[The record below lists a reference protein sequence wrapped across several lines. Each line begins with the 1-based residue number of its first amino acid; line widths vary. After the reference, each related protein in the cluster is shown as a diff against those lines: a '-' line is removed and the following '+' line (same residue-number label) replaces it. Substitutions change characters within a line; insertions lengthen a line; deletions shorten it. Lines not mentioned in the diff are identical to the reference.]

1 MRRVGYNMKKNLKNI
16 VLVLGL
22 LGICFGFTSCFPKDN
37 GIDDKVNIVCTI
49 FPQYDWV
56 SQIVGNS
63 HSVTYSMVVKNGVDL
78 HSYQPAA
85 SDIIQISKADIF
97 IYVGGESDKWVAEV
111 LQQRQNKDM
120 KIINLMELLKDSV
133 KEEAEALQGEEETD
147 AAEIEMDE
155 HIWLSL
161 KNAITCVKEI
171 SAAIIEKDPEN
182 SGLYSERTENYVK
195 ELNSIYEAYK
205 TVTAGGSSKPLVF
218 CDRFPFRYLCD
229 EFNLDYIAAFPGCS
243 AETEASFETVAKLT
257 DVVKEYSV
265 KALIKIDGSEDKLAK
280 TVQGN
285 SKYCE
290 IITLDSMQSV
300 TLRQAFNGT
309 TYADIMR
316 KNLEELKK
324 ALK

>member
-1 MRRVGYNMKKNLKNI
+1 MKKLIKNI
-16 VLVLGL
+16 ILT
-22 LGICFGFTSCFPKDN
+22 LGIAALLMGFTSCFPKDN

-49 FPQYDWV
+49 FPEYDWV
-56 SQIVGNS
+56 AQIVGNS

-78 HSYQPAA
+78 HSYQPSAT
-85 SDIIQISKADIF
+85 DIIQISKADIF
-97 IYVGGESDKWVAEV
+97 VYVGGESDKWVAEV
-111 LQQRQNKDM
+111 LNQRNNKDM
-120 KIINLMELLKDSV
+120 KIINLMEVLKDSV
-133 KEEAEALQGEEETD
+133 KEEAEALQGEEEGD
-147 AAEIEMDE
+147 EAEEVELDE

-161 KNAITCVKEI
+161 KNAMACVKTI
-171 SAAIIEKDPEN
+171 AAAIIEKDPEN
-182 SGLYSERTENYVK
+182 EALYQDRTEKYLA
-195 ELNSIYEAYK
+195 ELNTIYEAYRN
-205 TVTAGGSSKPLVF
+205 VTAGGSTKPLVF

-229 EFNLDYIAAFPGCS
+229 EFGLDYIAAFPGCS
-243 AETEASFETVAKLT
+243 AETEASFETVTKLT
-257 DVVKEYSV
+257 DAVRQYNV

-290 IITLDSMQSV
+290 IITLNSMQSV

-309 TYADIMR
+309 TYTDLML